1 MPDNLCVP
9 VYVVQSEPEPEPAEP
24 ELEPDTPLA
33 VQHWIVENTGP
44 SERCNFD
51 AKNGTLV
58 VNHKDNPPEDAATY
72 TLEQMGIVVESE
84 LWCVNLNGCIKIY
97 LNSSVLV
104 LASAPETPFSFL
116 LRSSLRLAPSSNGW
130 YRVVGRGG

>member
-33 VQHWIVENTGP
+33 VQHWIVENTGS

-72 TLEQMGIVVESE
+72 TLEQMGI
-84 LWCVNLNGCIKIY
+84 
-97 LNSSVLV
+97 
-104 LASAPETPFSFL
+104 L
-116 LRSSLRLAPSSNGW
+116 LSRSCA
-130 YRVVGRGG
+130 V